1 MKRNKSA
8 VMAGAVILS
17 AALSA
22 CSLGDEISVSQTDVQ
37 TQSGDTSSVVSSTT
51 TTSTKATTTKKI
63 TITKKK
69 KSSLLESTED
79 IALTE
84 TGEGSYTFTYAGEAF
99 NAYYTPDNW
108 KIIDSYKI
116 TDKSDM
122 TIICEALSDIHPIH
136 TSDYQGYRT
145 PEDLAYEWEQHNTAY
160 NILPDSSKWKANCKD
175 VDLDPK
181 DQGKSFLEM
190 ARDRLG

>member
-51 TTSTKATTTKKI
+51 TTSTLLSSTSSSL
-63 TITKKK
+63 KKK

-136 TSDYQGYRT
+136 TSDYQGYRA
-145 PEDLAYEWEQHNTAY
+145 PEDLAYEWDQHNTAY